1 MQTKKLQNTYISGIQ
16 FTTMFPA
23 IINTIILIVAVITSI
38 LPLLLAIKETIS
50 LRSRKNPK
58 QKLRIESKSGV
69 IIELDLHKQNDTKK
83 LLQTMDV
90 LLGRI

>member
-1 MQTKKLQNTYISGIQ
+1 MQTKKLSNTYIAGIQ

-38 LPLLLAIKETIS
+38 LPLLLAITETIS
-50 LRSRKNPK
+50 LRSRKVPK

-69 IIELDLHKQNDTKK
+69 TIELDLHKQNDTKK
-83 LLQTMDV
+83 LLQTMHV
-90 LLGRI
+90 LLGKI